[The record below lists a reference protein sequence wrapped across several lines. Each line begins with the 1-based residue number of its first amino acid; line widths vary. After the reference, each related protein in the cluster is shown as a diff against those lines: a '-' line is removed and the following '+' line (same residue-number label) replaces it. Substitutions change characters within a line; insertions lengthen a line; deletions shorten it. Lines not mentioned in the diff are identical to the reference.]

1 MAWTAWADPVDT
13 PTGSASRAGE
23 GGVPARM
30 GVGCRS
36 DNVSVAPSDNVVYW
50 SKPHS
55 TAPTDSEVKRVG
67 LTRPSGFPAWPNT
80 DPRPALV
87 RLAHVMSLI
96 LAAALTLAGVT
107 PTAPAAPPELVDD
120 PTPYVNPLIGTS
132 DGGNVFPGAVTL
144 FGMLSFSPENT
155 WGDATR
161 TAAPG
166 GYHHDATRIRGFS
179 LTHMSGTGCAGG
191 SGDIPFFPY
200 AGEVTSSPASDTK
213 DAVYAADFRHADE
226 RAEPGHYK
234 VALASGV
241 TADLTA
247 TARTGS
253 ARFGYPDGKP
263 ASLLIRTANSEVGS
277 TGSRIDIDP
286 ATRTVSGSVTSGNFC
301 GHLDPEGQRA
311 YYTLHFTARFDRA
324 FKATGTW
331 EDDRLT
337 PGSRQASG
345 GTGGFTNAGRPVAGK
360 GAGGYVE
367 FEPGAGPVNVKV
379 GISYVSRAGAEANL
393 AAENPP
399 DRTFDEVREAARR
412 AWRDRLDAIRV
423 GGGTDAERTTFYTA
437 LYHSLLHPNVI
448 SDVDGRYRGADGKPH
463 RTSRRAQYGT
473 FSGWDVYRDQVQLLT
488 LLEPDTGSDIA
499 QSLYELA
506 RQNGGIWDR
515 WLHGASGTHV
525 MNGDPSPIA
534 LAGIHA
540 FGGTDFDLRGALD
553 SLVRAATVPTQQ
565 DLSSAGRPVLSVGQR
580 PSLDQYLKHHYMP
593 SVSNAWGGAAE
604 TLEVSGADFAL
615 SQLAAAAGEKGT
627 AADFAGRSQWWQ
639 NNFNLAADP
648 GGGYIAD
655 RTADGSWVTGFTPAT
670 YNGFVEGTA
679 AQYTWMVPH
688 NPAGLFAAMGG
699 REQALARLDAFFRN
713 EDGSWAL
720 TRSGG
725 GKSELDN
732 EPSINVP
739 YLYAYAGAPY
749 KTQETV
755 RAAMRQLWS
764 TRPGGIPGN
773 DDLGAMSAWYVF
785 AALGMYPQV
794 PSRAELVLA
803 APLFPRIEI
812 DRPDGNDI
820 TISAEGAAAD
830 SPYVHSLKVN
840 GLTSDRPWL
849 PAALVRDG
857 GRLDYT
863 LSGTPDRTWGAAA
876 EDAPPSFR
884 EGEQP
889 YQIGVGPTTATVA
902 PGGSAKVGIKALP
915 MSGGEA
921 RFRVETP
928 EGITAT
934 PAEGRVVEGTQEIV
948 LKAADDLAQGFYDVK
963 VAVTSYTQPVSL
975 TVAAPGSLLAAY
987 NGTGVSD
994 DSGDHTEADFDGGGW
1009 SYSRQALAAAG
1020 LAGGGRGTVG
1030 GLGFSWPGS
1039 PSGRPDNAVAAGQTL
1054 QLDEPVG
1061 QLAFVGSAVFGN
1073 QQSKA
1078 TVTYTDGTTDTI
1090 ALSFTDWTL
1099 GGGNGSVQYG
1109 NTVVARTAYRNIA
1122 GAGRD
1127 QVATYV
1133 FATKP
1138 FTAPGGK
1145 EIASVRL
1152 PDHPQLHLFT
1162 LATG

>member
-1 MAWTAWADPVDT
+1 M
-13 PTGSASRAGE
+13 
-23 GGVPARM
+23 
-30 GVGCRS
+30 
-36 DNVSVAPSDNVVYW
+36 
-50 SKPHS
+50 K
-55 TAPTDSEVKRVG
+55 
-67 LTRPSGFPAWPNT
+67 
-80 DPRPALV
+80 
-87 RLAHVMSLI
+87 SLI
-96 LAAALTLAGVT
+96 LAVALTLAGVT

-120 PTPYVNPLIGTS
+120 PTPYVDPLIGTS
-132 DGGNVFPGAVTL
+132 NGGNVFPGAVTP
-144 FGMLSFSPENT
+144 FGMLSWSPENT

-213 DAVYAADFRHADE
+213 DAVYAADFDHADE
-226 RAEPGHYK
+226 TAEPGHYK

-253 ARFGYPDGKP
+253 ARFDYPDGKP

-277 TGSRIDIDP
+277 TGSRIEIDP

-301 GHLDPEGQRA
+301 GHLDPEGRRA

-331 EDDRLT
+331 EDDKLT
-337 PGSRQASG
+337 PGSREASG
-345 GTGGFTNAGRPVAGK
+345 GTGGFADAGRPVAGK

-367 FEPGAGPVNVKV
+367 FEPGAGPVHAKV
-379 GISYVSRAGAEANL
+379 GISYVDRAGAEANL

-399 DRTFDEVREAARR
+399 DRTFDDVREAARD

-448 SDVDGRYRGADGKPH
+448 SDADGRYRGGDGEAH
-463 RTSRRAQYGT
+463 TTTRRAQYGT

-488 LLEPDTGSDIA
+488 LLEPATGSDIA

-506 RQNGGIWDR
+506 RQNGGVWDR

-525 MNGDPSPIA
+525 MNGDPSAVA

-540 FGGTDFDLRGALD
+540 FGGTDFDVRGALA
-553 SLVRAATVPTQQ
+553 SLVKAATVPTER
-565 DLSSAGRPVLSVGQR
+565 DLSAAGRPVLSVGQR
-580 PSLDQYLKHHYMP
+580 PSLDKYLKLRYMP

-604 TLEVSGADFAL
+604 TLEMSGADFAL
-615 SQLAAAAGEKGT
+615 SRLAAVAGEKET
-627 AADFAGRSQWWQ
+627 AVYFAGRSQWWQ

-655 RTADGSWVTGFTPAT
+655 RNADGSWVTGFTPAT
-670 YNGFVEGTA
+670 GRGFVEGTA

-699 REQALARLDAFFRN
+699 RERALDRLDAFFRKA
-713 EDGSWAL
+713 DGSWAL
-720 TRSGG
+720 TGSGG
-725 GKSELDN
+725 EKSELDN

-739 YLYAYAGAPY
+739 YLYAYAGAPAR
-749 KTQETV
+749 TQETV

-785 AALGMYPQV
+785 SALGMYPQV

-803 APLFPRIEI
+803 SPLFPRIEI
-812 DRPDGNDI
+812 DRPGGADI
-820 TISAEGAAAD
+820 SISAQGAAAD
-830 SPYVHSLKVN
+830 APYIHELKVD
-840 GLTSDRPWL
+840 GLASQRPWL
-849 PAALVRDG
+849 PASFVRDG
-857 GRLDYT
+857 GRLDYV
-863 LSGTPDRTWGAAA
+863 LSAAPPERAWGSAV

-884 EGEQP
+884 DGEQP
-889 YQIGVGPTTATVA
+889 YQIGVGPTTATLA
-902 PGGSAKVGIKALP
+902 PGGSTTIRVKALP
-915 MSGGEA
+915 MGGGEA

-928 EGITAT
+928 EGITAH
-934 PAEGRVVEGTQEIV
+934 PAEGEVVEGTREIT
-948 LKAADDLAQGFYDVK
+948 LSADKGITQGFYDVK
-963 VAVTSYTQPVSL
+963 VAVAPNVQPVTPYVQPVAL
-975 TVAAPGSLLAAY
+975 TVAAPGTLLAAY
-987 NGTGVSD
+987 NGTGISD
-994 DSGDHTEADFDGGGW
+994 DSGDHTEADYDGGGW
-1009 SYSRQALAAAG
+1009 SHSRQALAAAG
-1020 LAGGGRGTVG
+1020 LTAGERGTVG
-1030 GLGFSWPGS
+1030 GLEFTWPAS
-1039 PSGRPDNAVAAGQTL
+1039 PSGRPDNASADEQTL
-1054 QLDEPVG
+1054 QLHEPSRR
-1061 QLAFVGSAVFGN
+1061 LSFIGSAVYGDR
-1073 QQSKA
+1073 QAEA
-1078 TVTYTDGTTDTI
+1078 TITYTDGTTDTI
-1090 ALSFTDWTL
+1090 PLAFTDWTL
-1099 GGGNGSVQYG
+1099 GGGSGGVQYG
-1109 NTVVARTAYRNIA
+1109 NEVVARTAYRNIA

-1127 QVATYV
+1127 PVATYV

-1138 FTAPGGK
+1138 FTAVAGK
-1145 EIASVRL
+1145 RIASVRL
-1152 PDHPQLHLFT
+1152 PDEPRLHVFT
-1162 LATG
+1162 LAVG